1 MVQNGV
7 VNEPARQA
15 YATLRA
21 LEPKS
26 IEPQVWLAIARE
38 QDGDLKG
45 AEAEYRTLLVG
56 AEDPWKGLLEA
67 RLQEVTDKLGGG
79 GATAAKPDATTGA
92 PNDPSAGGV
101 AAMSPADR
109 DKFIAQMVD
118 GLAARLKQNGNDL
131 EGWMRLVRSYMVLG
145 RRDDAVDGARQRAGA
160 ILGR

>member
-15 YATLRA
+15 YARLRE

-26 IEPQVWLAIARE
+26 IEPQVWLAIGRE

-56 AEDPWKGLLEA
+56 AEDPWKGLLET

-79 GATAAKPDATTGA
+79 GATAAKPDQTTGA

-118 GLAARLKQNGNDL
+118 GLAARLKTERQRPRGLDAARAL
-131 EGWMRLVRSYMVLG
+131 LHGARPAAG
-145 RRDDAVDGARQRAGA
+145 RRDGARQRAGA
-160 ILGR
+160 IFGR